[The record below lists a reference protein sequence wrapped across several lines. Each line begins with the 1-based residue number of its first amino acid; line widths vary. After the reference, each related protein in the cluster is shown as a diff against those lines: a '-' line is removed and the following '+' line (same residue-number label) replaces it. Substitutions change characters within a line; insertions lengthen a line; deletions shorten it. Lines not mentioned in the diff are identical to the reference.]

1 MAVTAAEVAQ
11 WMLEEYSNFK
21 RLVQR
26 RAASRIRSLFGEEFV
41 YRNKQRNWGIN
52 PDVLEE
58 FRQLTPED
66 VVWSRSRQLWRQR
79 RESDPEGTRMV
90 K

>member
-1 MAVTAAEVAQ
+1 MATAADVAG
-11 WMLEEYSNFK
+11 WMFEEYSKFN

-26 RAASRIRSLFGEEFV
+26 RAASYIRREFGEEFV
-41 YRNKQRNWGIN
+41 YKNKQRNWGIN
-52 PDVLEE
+52 NDVLEE
-58 FRQLTPED
+58 FKRLTPED

-79 RESDPEGTRMV
+79 RESDPPGARMV